1 MLTTNRHFE
10 AELEKLNHQ
19 FAKIE
24 AGQLGGPKS
33 AAVASLLAD
42 LNIRRSAVR
51 LVLLRRR
58 IEASKKIVDL
68 KTWREGGDAM
78 QLLRRWSA
86 AEPVPGAVVKRD
98 VPSDHQRI

>member
-10 AELEKLNHQ
+10 AELEKLNRQ

-33 AAVASLLAD
+33 AALSSLLAD

-58 IEASKKIVDL
+58 IEAAKKVVDL
-68 KTWREGGDAM
+68 KTWREGGEAM

-86 AEPVPGAVVKRD
+86 DEPAPGTVAKR
-98 VPSDHQRI
+98 